1 MTTIDPERG
10 TPGAAAVPTRRE
22 HDFLGDMDIP
32 KEAYWGVHSAR
43 AVDNFPISGQTVSSM
58 PELVRALAYV
68 KKAAAQANASL
79 GVIDAVRSEAI
90 QKACDDIIG
99 GAFHDQFVVDV
110 IQGGAGTSTNM
121 NANEVIANRAL
132 EHLGYE
138 KGHYAALHPND
149 HVNASQSTNDVYPT
163 SLRVATWFGIEEL
176 LKSMASL
183 RGAFEVKSREFQSVL
198 KIGRTQ
204 LQDAVPM
211 TLGQEFLAFA
221 IMIGEDEERL
231 REARALITEVNL
243 GATAIGTGI
252 NAPADYSEMVISLL
266 AQVSGVPVVRAENL
280 VEATQDTGSFVQL
293 SGVLKRVACKLSKV
307 CNDLRLLSSG
317 PQAGFGDIK
326 LPPRQAGSSIMPGK
340 VNPVI
345 PEVMNQV
352 AFEVIGNDVTITMAS
367 EAGQLQLN
375 AFEPIMG
382 YAIHKSLKHLTNACR
397 TLQINCV
404 EGIQANLEV
413 LAKRVSE
420 SVTLVTALNPII
432 GYEKAALIAKTALA
446 SGGTIAGVAEALGIM
461 SVAEMSSLLVPE
473 NLTQPIRLSAPA
485 LAKADVP
492 DGQST

>member
-1 MTTIDPERG
+1 MTT
-10 TPGAAAVPTRRE
+10 TPTRRE
-22 HDFLGDMDIP
+22 HDFLGDKDIP
-32 KEAYWGVHSAR
+32 AEAYWGVHTAR
-43 AVDNFPISGQTVSSM
+43 AVDNFPISGQTVACM

-68 KKAAAQANASL
+68 KKAAAKANVQL
-79 GVIDAVRSEAI
+79 GVISKPQCGAI
-90 QKACDDIIG
+90 VKACDDLIAG
-99 GAFHDQFVVDV
+99 QLHEQFVVDV

-132 EHLGYE
+132 EHLGYD
-138 KGHYAALHPND
+138 KGRYDVLHPND

-163 SLRVATWFGIEEL
+163 ALRVSAWFGIEAL
-176 LKSMASL
+176 LAAMADL
-183 RGAFEVKSREFQSVL
+183 RGAFEAKAEEFKSVL

-211 TLGQEFLAFA
+211 TLGQEFLTYA
-221 IMIGEDEERL
+221 IMIGEDEQRL
-231 REARALITEVNL
+231 REARLLVNEINL

-252 NAPADYSEMVISLL
+252 NAPAGYTEMVVPLL
-266 AQVSGVPVVRAENL
+266 AEVSGVPVIKAANL

-352 AFEVIGNDVTITMAS
+352 AFEVIGNDMTITMAS

-382 YAIHKSLKHLTNACR
+382 YAIHKSVKHLTQACK
-397 TLQINCV
+397 TLQVNCV
-404 EGIQANLEV
+404 EGIQANLPL
-413 LAKRVSE
+413 LAARVAE

-446 SGGTIAGVAEALGIM
+446 TGGTIAQVAESLGIM
-461 SVAEMSSLLVPE
+461 SQADMNALLVPE
-473 NLTQPIRLSAPA
+473 KLTQPVRL
-485 LAKADVP
+485 VV
-492 DGQST
+492 